1 MHSTLPFQTFV
12 VANELNTALVG
23 KQLPVSSFVGFD
35 TFKLKNTE
43 LAWLNTDLLSE
54 LDCNLSI
61 ELAENAIVKNYSYV
75 SLDYTTL
82 KDINIG
88 DKKVFLADR
97 YGSRYEACNG
107 GSARCGMNGQFQ
119 VKGIGRN
126 PLVSE
131 NIDYNHS
138 HGKLCLAEA
147 VNEAIWGEICHQHL
161 PYGAVRTLAIIKTN
175 ILIKTNYGL
184 GEDVL
189 QPCALAIRQPAVR
202 PAHFERATFF
212 WPQAAHIHLRDHDYI
227 RVQESIENMKRAF
240 VIDAEDR
247 EIVLEN
253 DTFLCLLSFVKR
265 IARQIGTSRVKGI
278 PHGSLTS
285 SNISIDGRFLDFGT
299 ISSVPDFSNYILA
312 GGQGGVWDDHLL
324 IAEWIRHL
332 YFFVNKYNNQKL
344 SKEMQDLLIERFFYE
359 LEKTENIETAK
370 LLGIKTSTVEQ
381 AAIGGK
387 LKQFLCAAGKV
398 PRAFVGF
405 DSINFEAQIK
415 HVAKNIGISVIPAFT
430 LRNVRYSQHT
440 IASKTAAI
448 VSNSNGNR
456 DAISAL
462 IDDYIQVSTKV

>member
-1 MHSTLPFQTFV
+1 MHSTHPFQTFV

-23 KQLPVSSFVGFD
+23 KQLPASSFVDFD

-43 LAWLNTDLLSE
+43 LVWLNADLLNE
-54 LDCNLSI
+54 LDCNLTR
-61 ELAENAIVKNYSYV
+61 ELAEKEILQNYSYV
-75 SLDYTTL
+75 SQDYATL
-82 KDINIG
+82 KDINMV

-126 PLVSE
+126 QLVSE

-175 ILIKTNYGL
+175 VFIKTNYGL
-184 GEDVL
+184 GKDVL

-212 WPQAAHIHLRDHDYI
+212 WPQAAHIHLRDNDYI
-227 RVQESIENMKRAF
+227 RVQEYIENMSSAF
-240 VIDAEDR
+240 IADEEDR
-247 EIVLEN
+247 ALFADN
-253 DTFLCLLSFVKR
+253 NTFCGMASFVKR
-265 IARQIGTSRVKGI
+265 MARQIATSRVKGI

-332 YFFVNKYNNQKL
+332 YFYVNKYNNQQL
-344 SKEMQDLLIERFFYE
+344 SKEMQDLLIDRFFYE

-370 LLGIKTSTVEQ
+370 LLGIKASSTDQ
-381 AAIGGK
+381 AAMGGK
-387 LKQFLCAAGKV
+387 LKQQLCAAGKV

-405 DSINFEAQIK
+405 NGINFEAQIK
-415 HVAKNIGISVIPAFT
+415 HAAKNTGISVIPDLS
-430 LRNVRYSQHT
+430 LRNIRYSQHT
-440 IASKTAAI
+440 IASKTAEI
-448 VSNSNGNR
+448 VCNSNGNR
-456 DAISAL
+456 GAISAL
-462 IDDYIQVSTKV
+462 IDDYIQVCTKA